1 MFFYT
6 FKFSKQEEH
15 MAMIQTSQAIKKGYA
30 SRKMTASVKNGFYLL
45 FTLMAVILLQG
56 QTALSA
62 NLSDQD
68 LALLQRTSKAFA
80 SIAKEVTPGVV
91 AVQVEKTASSAGM
104 MQFHGGDP
112 FGFFDDPLFE
122 HFFGPQMRPKRSPHN
137 QPKSMGQGSGFIIS
151 KDGYILTNNHV
162 VDGADNI
169 KVKLADGRELKAK
182 LIGADP
188 PSDVALI
195 KIEGNNFHAL
205 TLGDSDK
212 LEVGEWVIAIGNPF
226 GLQHTVTVGV
236 VSAKGRSRI
245 GINDY
250 EDFIQTDAAIN
261 PGNSGGPLVNI
272 QGEVV
277 GMSTAI
283 FSRSGGYMGIG
294 FAIPINMAKSVKD
307 QLLESGKITRGW
319 LGVIIQEI
327 DEDIAQSFGLKSAK
341 EGVLIA
347 EVAKDSPAEKA
358 GLKDGDIIL
367 DMNGVKTTDVGEL
380 RNKIALMRPNTVVKF
395 TILRDGKQM
404 PVSVTIGEQN
414 PAKMAKLD
422 TPKLVK
428 DMGIT
433 VQNLTPELAEQF
445 GYKMGQGVIITDVEQ
460 GSLADQAGLRPGQ
473 LIESVNQN
481 PVKNQADFHKA
492 IASSAKNVLVMKI
505 RAGTMSR
512 FVAIR
517 LK

>member
-1 MFFYT
+1 MVIRQ
-6 FKFSKQEEH
+6 K
-15 MAMIQTSQAIKKGYA
+15 IQAITGHYA
-30 SRKMTASVKNGFYLL
+30 DKNRAMLFKNSLCLL
-45 FTLMAVILLQG
+45 LTLIAVLLLQG

-80 SIAKEVTPGVV
+80 TIAKEVTPGVV
-91 AVQVEKTASSAGM
+91 AVQVEKTADTGGM
-104 MQFHGGDP
+104 MQFHGDP

-122 HFFGPQMRPKRSPHN
+122 HFFGPQFRPKRSPRN
-137 QPKSMGQGSGFIIS
+137 QPKAMGQGSGFIIS
-151 KDGYILTNNHV
+151 RDGYILTNNHV
-162 VDGADNI
+162 VDGADTI

-188 PSDVALI
+188 QSDVAVI

-205 TLGDSDK
+205 PLGDSDK
-212 LEVGEWVIAIGNPF
+212 LEVGEWVIAVGNPF

-294 FAIPINMAKSVKD
+294 FAIPINMAKSIKD
-307 QLLESGKITRGW
+307 QLLDSGKVTRGW
-319 LGVIIQEI
+319 LGVIIQEV
-327 DEDIAQSFGLKSAK
+327 DEDIAQSFGLKNAK

-422 TPKLVK
+422 TPKLIK
-428 DMGIT
+428 DIGIT

-445 GYKMGQGVIITDVEQ
+445 GYKMEQGVIITDVEP
-460 GSLADQAGLRPGQ
+460 GSLAAQAGLRPGQ
-473 LIESVNQN
+473 LIESVNQK
-481 PVKNQADFHKA
+481 PVKNQVDFHKA
-492 IASSAKNVLVMKI
+492 IASSDKNTLVLKV
-505 RAGTMSR
+505 RSGTMSR

-517 LK
+517 IR

>member
-1 MFFYT
+1 MM
-6 FKFSKQEEH
+6 Q
-15 MAMIQTSQAIKKGYA
+15 QTAIKGKLVTPKIAGHI
-30 SRKMTASVKNGFYLL
+30 KNGFYLL
-45 FTLMAVILLQG
+45 LTLLMLIALQIEG
-56 QTALSA
+56 TNAA
-62 NLSDQD
+62 NIPEQD

-80 SIAKEVTPGVV
+80 AIAKEVTPGVV

-104 MQFHGGDP
+104 MQFHGADP

-122 HFFGPQMRPKRSPHN
+122 HFFGPQFRPKRSPR
-137 QPKSMGQGSGFIIS
+137 QPKAVGQGSGFIIS

-162 VDGADNI
+162 IDGADVI

-182 LIGADP
+182 LVGADP
-188 PSDVALI
+188 QSDVALI
-195 KIEGNNFHAL
+195 KVEGNNFHAL
-205 TLGDSDK
+205 PLGDSDK

-272 QGEVV
+272 QGEVI

-294 FAIPINMAKSVKD
+294 FAIPINMAKSIKD

-319 LGVIIQEI
+319 LGVIIQEV
-327 DEDIAQSFGLKSAK
+327 DEDIAQSFGLKNAK

-358 GLKDGDIIL
+358 GLKEGDIIL
-367 DMNGVKTTDVGEL
+367 EMNGMKTTDVGEL
-380 RNKIALMRPNTVVKF
+380 RNKIAMMRPNTVVKF

-404 PVSVTIGEQN
+404 PISVTIGEQN
-414 PAKMAKLD
+414 PEKMAKLD
-422 TPKLVK
+422 TPKLIK
-428 DMGIT
+428 DIGIT

-445 GYKMGQGVIITDVEQ
+445 GYKVGQGVIISDVEP

-473 LIESVNQN
+473 LIESVNQK
-481 PVKNQADFHKA
+481 PVKNQTDFNKA
-492 IASSAKNVLVMKI
+492 VASSDKNTIILKV